1 MLPWTEM
8 AVLRAVSFILLT
20 QSSVYTWRKSS
31 VTRGSITK
39 LQFLTWNFN
48 FKQVLIEHIGN
59 LDRAY
64 EFAERCNEPAVWS
77 QLARAQLQ
85 KDLVKEAIDS
95 YIKADDPSAY
105 MEVVQAANRNGKAKH
120 LQLQIAWIWA
130 RLLHLHCA
138 AGTTETHK
146 FCFKGNGNS

>member
-138 AGTTETHK
+138 AGTIETHK